1 MAQHNETGK
10 EGEEMAAMFLIKNGY
25 SILSRNFRYK
35 KSEID
40 IIVQKDKTVAFVE
53 VKTRSNAFFQVP
65 ELSVTRS
72 KQKQITKG
80 ADFYIQENDIDL
92 DIRFDILAITLS
104 PYRINH
110 IEDAFYPLV

>member
-1 MAQHNETGK
+1 MAQHNDTGNI
-10 EGEEMAAMFLIKNGY
+10 GEEMAALFLIKKGY
-25 SILSRNFRYK
+25 MILSRNFRYK

-40 IIVQKDKTVAFVE
+40 IIAQKDKTIAFVE
-53 VKTRSNAFFQVP
+53 VKTRTNAFFQEP

-80 ADFYIQENDIDL
+80 ANYYIQENEIDL
-92 DIRFDILAITLS
+92 DVRFDIIAITLFGNK
-104 PYRINH
+104 INH

>member
-10 EGEEMAAMFLIKNGY
+10 EGEKMAAMFLIKKGY

-40 IIVQKDKTVAFVE
+40 IIAQKDKTIAFVE
-53 VKTRSNAFFQVP
+53 VKTRTNAFFQEP

-72 KQKQITKG
+72 KQKQITLG
-80 ADFYIQENDIDL
+80 ANFFIQENDIDL
-92 DIRFDILAITLS
+92 DIRFDIIAITLFGNK
-104 PYRINH
+104 INH

>member
-10 EGEEMAAMFLIKNGY
+10 EGEAMAAKYLIRKGY
-25 SILSRNFRYK
+25 QILATNYRYL

-40 IIVQKDKTVAFVE
+40 LIAQRDKTITFVE
-53 VKTRSNAFFQVP
+53 VKTRTNAFFQEP

-72 KQKQITKG
+72 KQRQITKG
-80 ADFYIQENDIDL
+80 ANQYIQEHELDL
-92 DIRFDILAITLS
+92 DIRFDIIAITLFGS
-104 PYRINH
+104 KINH

>member
-10 EGEEMAAMFLIKNGY
+10 EGEEMAAMHLLKNGY
-25 SILSRNFRYK
+25 KIKARNFRHK

-40 IIVQKDKTVAFVE
+40 IIATKDDILVFVE
-53 VKTRSNAFFQVP
+53 VKTRSTTFFQEP
-65 ELSVTRS
+65 ELSVTKS

-80 ADFYIQENDIDL
+80 ANFYVQEFDVEEEIRL
-92 DIRFDILAITLS
+92 DIIAITLS
-104 PYRINH
+104 PFRLNH

>member
-10 EGEEMAAMFLIKNGY
+10 EGEEIAALHLLKNGY
-25 SILSRNFRYK
+25 TILARNFRCK

-40 IIVQKDKTVAFVE
+40 IIAQKDKTIVFVE
-53 VKTRSNAFFQVP
+53 VKTRTNGFFQEP

-72 KQKQITKG
+72 KQKQITLG
-80 ADFYIQENDIDL
+80 ANFYIQENNIDI
-92 DIRFDILAITLS
+92 DIRFDIVAITLS
-104 PYRINH
+104 PFRLNH

>member
-10 EGEEMAAMFLIKNGY
+10 EGEEMAALHLIKNGY
-25 SILSRNFRYK
+25 SIIARNFRHK

-40 IIVQKDKTVAFVE
+40 IIAQKEKTITFVE
-53 VKTRSNAFFQVP
+53 VKTRTNSFFQEP

-72 KQKQITKG
+72 KQKQITLG
-80 ADFYIQENDIDL
+80 ANFYIQENDIDL
-92 DIRFDILAITLS
+92 DIRFDIVAITLFGNK
-104 PYRINH
+104 INH

>member
-10 EGEEMAAMFLIKNGY
+10 EGEEMAALHLMKNGY
-25 SILSRNFRYK
+25 TLISRNFRYK

-40 IIVQKDKTVAFVE
+40 IIAQKDERIGTIG
-53 VKTRSNAFFQVP
+53 KTRTTTFFQEP
-65 ELSVTRS
+65 ELSVTKS

-80 ADFYIQENDIDL
+80 ANFYIQENDIDL
-92 DIRFDILAITLS
+92 DIRFDIVSITLS
-104 PYRINH
+104 PFRLNH

>member
-53 VKTRSNAFFQVP
+53 VKTRSNAFFQEP

>member
-1 MAQHNETGK
+1 MAQHNETGN
-10 EGEEMAAMFLIKNGY
+10 EGEEMAALFLIKNGY
-25 SILSRNFRYK
+25 GILARNFRYK

-40 IIVQKDKTVAFVE
+40 IIAQKDKTIAFVE
-53 VKTRSNAFFQVP
+53 VKTRTTTLFQEP

-80 ADFYIQENDIDL
+80 ANFYIQENDIDL
-92 DIRFDILAITLS
+92 DIRFDIVAITLS
-104 PYRINH
+104 PYKLNH

>member
-10 EGEEMAAMFLIKNGY
+10 EGEEMAALHLIKNGY
-25 SILSRNFRYK
+25 NIIARNFRYK

-40 IIVQKDKTVAFVE
+40 IIAQKDKTIAFVE
-53 VKTRSNAFFQVP
+53 VKTRTTTFFQEP

-72 KQKQITKG
+72 KQKQITLG
-80 ADFYIQENDIDL
+80 TNFYIQENDIDL
-92 DIRFDILAITLS
+92 DTRFDIVAITLS
-104 PYRINH
+104 PFRLNH

>member
-10 EGEEMAAMFLIKNGY
+10 EGEEMATLFLIKNGY
-25 SILSRNFRYK
+25 KILSRNFRYK

-40 IIVQKDKTVAFVE
+40 IIAQKEKTIAFVE
-53 VKTRSNAFFQVP
+53 VKTRTNAFFQEP

-72 KQKQITKG
+72 KQKQITLG
-80 ADFYIQENDIDL
+80 ANFYIQENDINL
-92 DIRFDILAITLS
+92 DIRFDIIAITLFGNK
-104 PYRINH
+104 INH

>member
-1 MAQHNETGK
+1 MAQHNDTGN
-10 EGEEMAAMFLIKNGY
+10 EGEEMAALFLIKKGY
-25 SILSRNFRYK
+25 AIKSRNFRYL

-40 IIVQKDKTVAFVE
+40 IVAVKDKTIVFVE
-53 VKTRSNAFFQVP
+53 VKTRTNAFFQEP

-80 ADFYIQENDIDL
+80 ANFYIQEKNVEL
-92 DIRFDILAITLS
+92 DVRFDIIAITLFGNK
-104 PYRINH
+104 INH

>member
-10 EGEEMAAMFLIKNGY
+10 EGEEMAALFLIKNGY
-25 SILSRNFRYK
+25 RVLARNFRYK

-40 IIVQKDKTVAFVE
+40 IIAQKDKTIVFAE
-53 VKTRSNAFFQVP
+53 VKTRTTSFFQEP

-72 KQKQITKG
+72 KQKQITLG
-80 ADFYIQENDIDL
+80 ANYYIQENDINL
-92 DIRFDILAITLS
+92 DIRFDIIAITLS
-104 PYRINH
+104 PYNLNH